1 MIEYVNGKPR
11 KGKTS
16 YVVAKIMNEHMRF
29 FNEEYQSCKSYLKSL
44 NKSGFNLTEP
54 PERHV
59 VSSNFD
65 IYRKYPTMLSY
76 HISGYEFG
84 IPNPKAPEV
93 KKLIPYG
100 VYAFDEIQRYWDS
113 KGDDSK
119 LPPWVTQAFE
129 LHGHIFL
136 TIYLIAQRYM
146 RLNKDI
152 RDLVNRFV
160 YIENSIHTFVVNGHK
175 VKTDKFIPGK
185 LIKTEWFGREFNSDA
200 EYEAYLTGKEPKAG
214 EKFYYEFEGD
224 IRNHY
229 NPHNYSVDI
238 QNNENDFDYDS
249 ELNDTRP
256 ASWDNWKKEQKKNEN
271 KK

>member
-16 YVVAKIMNEHMRF
+16 YVVARVITEYMLF
-29 FNEEYQSCKSYLKSL
+29 FNENYQNCLSYIKSL
-44 NKSGFNLTEP
+44 NKDGFNLTIP
-54 PERHV
+54 PQRHV

-65 IYRKYPTMLSY
+65 IYRRYPTMKSY
-76 HISGYEFG
+76 EISGFEFG
-84 IPNPKAPEV
+84 IPNSKAPEV

-100 VYAFDEIQRYWDS
+100 IYVFDEIQRYWDS

-136 TIYLIAQRYM
+136 TIFLIAQRYM

-152 RDLVNRFV
+152 RDLVNRFI
-160 YIENSIHTFVVNGHK
+160 YIEESIHTFLVNGHK
-175 VKTDKFIPGK
+175 IKVDKFIPGQ
-185 LIKTEWFGREFNSDA
+185 LVKTEWFGREFTSDA
-200 EYEAYLTGKEPKAG
+200 DYENYLSGKEPNAG
-214 EKFYYEFEGD
+214 KKFKYEFVGD

-229 NPHNYSVDI
+229 DPYNYSVDI

-249 ELNDTRP
+249 CLSDVRP
-256 ASWDNWKKEQKKNEN
+256 SSWDNWKKDQKKSEN